1 LRIGSGGEI
10 VGCGADQAAG
20 ATYAV
25 PPMLE
30 AYATVQPPVPPDG
43 SREWSWNE
51 GLERHDAGG
60 LGFAHGR
67 WVPVR
72 GVTECC

>member
-1 LRIGSGGEI
+1 LDVEQTRR
-10 VGCGADQAAG
+10 QG

-25 PPMLE
+25 PPMFE
-30 AYATVQPPVPPDG
+30 AYAIVQPPVPPDG

-60 LGFAHGR
+60 LGFARGR

-72 GVTECC
+72 GVTECCWRRNFGLG